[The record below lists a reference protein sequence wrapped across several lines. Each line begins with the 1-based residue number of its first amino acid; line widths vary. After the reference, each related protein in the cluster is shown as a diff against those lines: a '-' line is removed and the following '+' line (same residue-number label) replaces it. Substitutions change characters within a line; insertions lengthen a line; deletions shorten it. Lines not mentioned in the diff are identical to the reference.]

1 MTLPVAI
8 LAGGEGTRVAH
19 LTSEQLPK
27 AMLPLNDRPFVDY
40 QLANLADQGIRRVL
54 LLVGYG
60 GETIRRHVE
69 NGSRFGLEVDYAF
82 DGPKLLGTGGAIR
95 AALGRLPAEFWVTYG
110 DTLLQVPIEAVE
122 ERFLSSSLTA
132 CMTVLRNR
140 DRWET
145 SNVAIEGDLVA
156 AYEKGAAPGTYD
168 YIDYGMILFRR
179 VGFERFAT
187 GEVFDLADLLTLLVR
202 YRQLGWFEVEDR
214 FYDIGTEE
222 RYRATSMHVEEG
234 EAWGRLRG

>member
-1 MTLPVAI
+1 MTLPVVI

-19 LTSEQLPK
+19 LTSEETPK
-27 AMLPLNDRPFVDY
+27 AMLPLNDRPFIDY
-40 QLANLADQGIRRVL
+40 QLANLADQGVRRVL

-69 NGSRFGLEVDYAF
+69 DGGRFGLEVDYAF

-95 AALGRLPAEFWVTYG
+95 AALDRLPAEFWVTYG

-122 ERFLSSSLTA
+122 EPFLASSLTA

-145 SNVAIEGDLVA
+145 SNVAVAGGLVA
-156 AYEKGAAPGTYD
+156 AYEKGATPGTYD
-168 YIDYGMILFRR
+168 HIDYGMILFRR
-179 VGFERFAT
+179 AAFERFAS
-187 GEVFDLADLLTLLVR
+187 GEVFDLAHLLTLLVR
-202 YRQLGWFEVEDR
+202 DRQLGSFEVEDR

-222 RYRATSMHVEEG
+222 RYQSTRLHVEEG
-234 EAWGRLRG
+234 GGWGRLRG

>member
-1 MTLPVAI
+1 MTLPVVV

-19 LTSEQLPK
+19 LTSEELPK
-27 AMLPLNDRPFVDY
+27 AMLPLNDRPFVDH
-40 QLANLADQGIRRVL
+40 QLSNLADQGVRRVL

-60 GETIRRHVE
+60 GETIRSYVGDGGH
-69 NGSRFGLEVDYAF
+69 FGLDVEYAF

-95 AALGRLPAEFWVTYG
+95 AALDRLPAEFWVTYG

-122 ERFLSSSLTA
+122 ERFLSSSLMA
-132 CMTVLRNR
+132 CMTVLRNG

-145 SNVAIEGDLVA
+145 SNVAIEGGLVA
-156 AYEKGAAPGTYD
+156 AYEKGAPPGKYD

-179 VGFERFAT
+179 AAFERFPS
-187 GEVFDLADLLTLLVR
+187 GEVLDLADLLTLLVR
-202 YRQLGWFEVEDR
+202 DRQLGWFEVEDR

-222 RYRATSMHVEEG
+222 RYQATRVHVEEG
-234 EAWGRLRG
+234 GTWGKLRG